1 MRAPVKLAAHERGK
15 QVERR
20 GGKFLTFIPPRRDGL
35 ESETGKEI
43 RQSGEQEEKM
53 A

>member
-1 MRAPVKLAAHERGK
+1 MRAPVKLAAHERDK
-15 QVERR
+15 QVEQQR
-20 GGKFLTFIPPRRDGL
+20 GKFLTFIPPRRDGL

-43 RQSGEQEEKM
+43 RQGGEQEEKM